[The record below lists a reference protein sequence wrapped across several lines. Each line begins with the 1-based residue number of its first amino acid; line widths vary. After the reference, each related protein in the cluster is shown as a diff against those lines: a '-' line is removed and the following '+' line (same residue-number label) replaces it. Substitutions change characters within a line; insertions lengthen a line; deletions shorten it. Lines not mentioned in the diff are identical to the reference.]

1 MGLGSNLNKETT
13 DTIHPMGGNR
23 VIPINTEEDAYKES
37 QLIGREKEKS
47 EIIKLISDKGSQ
59 QLEVISVCG
68 MGGLGKTTLVK
79 DVYQSQELSAMF
91 EKRACA
97 TIMHPFHLEELF
109 SSLALQLDEMSYR
122 NEVTDGDRMK
132 LGAKPPLAASL
143 EGKRY
148 LIVLDDLSS
157 TTEWDTVIEHF
168 PITKTASRIIVT
180 TRLENVA
187 KHCSKKDNN
196 IYMLKSLGEKDAC
209 ALFTE
214 KVFIAYHGN
223 AMFFVCRF
231 GVTFKAQYPLK
242 HVSTCLIQEKKVNG
256 VLLRKKLY
264 AHQHT
269 PSSLF
274 LFSKKRCV
282 YIAP

>member
-1 MGLGSNLNKETT
+1 MGPGSNLNKETT

-79 DVYQSQELSAMF
+79 DVYQSQELSVMF

-109 SSLALQLDEMSYR
+109 SSLAMQLDEMSYR
-122 NEVTDGDRMK
+122 NEEATDGDRMK
-132 LGAKPPLAASL
+132 LGAKPPLAGSL

-157 TTEWDTVIEHF
+157 TIEWDSVIEHF

-196 IYMLKSLGEKDAC
+196 IYMLKSLGEKDARD
-209 ALFTE
+209 LFTE
-214 KVFIAYHGN
+214 KVFIACQCN

-242 HVSTCLIQEKKVNG
+242 HVSICLIQEKKVNG
-256 VLLRKKLY
+256 VLLRKNCMPTNT
-264 AHQHT
+264 HHH
-269 PSSLF
+269 PSFFFQRKS
-274 LFSKKRCV
+274 V
-282 YIAP
+282 YI